1 MERTDLRYQAYVDIL
16 REELIAAMG
25 CTEPIALA
33 YAAATARELL
43 GAMPERVRIQ
53 ASPSIIKNVKSVI
66 VPNTGGLKGMPAAA
80 AAGIVAGE
88 ADKKLEVISQVT
100 PEQQEEMRACLEQ
113 IAFQVEMLDTEHDF
127 ELLVTLERGED
138 SVLVH
143 ILDHHTN
150 IVGIEKNGKVLLECQ
165 DSGAKKPEH
174 RTDRSLLNMEDIY
187 DFITTMDP
195 QDVQE
200 ILDRQI
206 AYNTAI
212 ADEGLRND
220 YGANVGKVL
229 LEAYGDG
236 VKNRAKARAAAA
248 SDARM
253 SGCEL
258 PVVINSGS
266 GNQGITCSVPVI
278 EYAKEVNASQDKL
291 YRALALSNLTAIH
304 LKTGIGT
311 LSAYCGAVSAGAAAG
326 AGIAYLTEGS
336 FDVVKHTVVNALA
349 VVSGILC
356 DGAKPSCA
364 AKIAAA
370 IDGAL
375 LGLDLYRSGQQ
386 FYNGDGIV
394 MRNIE
399 ETVRGVGI
407 IGKYGMR
414 STNEE
419 IIHLM
424 LGDE

>member
-80 AAGIVAGE
+80 AAGIVAGA

-100 PEQQEEMRACLEQ
+100 PEQQEEMCACLEQ

-414 STNEE
+414 ATNEE

>member
-195 QDVQE
+195 RDVQE

-206 AYNTAI
+206 TYNTAI

>member
-80 AAGIVAGE
+80 AAGIVAGA

-195 QDVQE
+195 RDVQE

-206 AYNTAI
+206 TYNTAI

-394 MRNIE
+394 MHNIE

>member
-80 AAGIVAGE
+80 AAGIVAGA